1 MADLSAITS
10 TTVNFR
16 SVFGNKRV
24 VSGYITVGDGAS
36 TWPSGGL
43 SWGASNLGIGGITY
57 VIFQPGSLNYTYNY
71 TTKKIDGYSC
81 ATQNQAQVGST
92 TEIVASAEKVYF
104 FCVGYGKG

>member
-16 SVFGNKRV
+16 SVFGNKRIV
-24 VSGYITVGDGAS
+24 GGYITVGDGVS

-43 SWGASNLGIGGITY
+43 AFSASNLGIGGITY
-57 VIFQPGSLNYTYNY
+57 LAVQPGSLNYKWNSSTN
-71 TTKKIDGYSC
+71 KLDGYSC

-92 TEIVASAEKVYF
+92 TEVVASGEKVYF